1 MLIFRLCSQN
11 INYSIHTYTLI
22 NHLLLFTKL
31 NHCLNQS
38 SNHQMDSPSTP
49 KNKRSFPN
57 ESPRTQRTCVEKK
70 QIIDYYNSIKEI
82 YGAKAKTVK
91 KFELKSTSAL
101 SRILEKEQKFNEL
114 IEENRLDSSRKRI
127 RLSAHEILEEN
138 LFKFMTNVRS
148 NN

>member
-1 MLIFRLCSQN
+1 MLKHKFYGLACKKKSP
-11 INYSIHTYTLI
+11 NY
-22 NHLLLFTKL
+22 FL

-91 KFELKSTSAL
+91 KFELKSTSA
-101 SRILEKEQKFNEL
+101 F
-114 IEENRLDSSRKRI
+114 
-127 RLSAHEILEEN
+127 
-138 LFKFMTNVRS
+138 
-148 NN
+148 

>member
-70 QIIDYYNSIKEI
+70 QIIDYYNSIK
-82 YGAKAKTVK
+82 
-91 KFELKSTSAL
+91 
-101 SRILEKEQKFNEL
+101 
-114 IEENRLDSSRKRI
+114 
-127 RLSAHEILEEN
+127 
-138 LFKFMTNVRS
+138 KFMVPKRKQLRS
-148 NN
+148 LK